1 MRNYNKI
8 ITIDNVNTITI
19 TIIIII
25 IIGKQAANWTLNSW
39 IPYFVI

>member
-1 MRNYNKI
+1 MRNYDKI
-8 ITIDNVNTITI
+8 TTIDNVNTIT
-19 TIIIII
+19 IIII

>member
-25 IIGKQAANWTLNSW
+25 IGKQAANWTLNSW